1 MIVTWTVE
9 HELDFYD
16 DYIDEIV
23 NDLQEKGRWD
33 EKYARKRIRE
43 EIEGYDDYDYYAWGT
58 EQTEEVL
65 NVIKQR
71 FGGEQLRM
79 ELD

>member
-9 HELDFYD
+9 YEMDFSD
-16 DYIDEIV
+16 TCIDEIV
-23 NDLQEKGRWD
+23 DDLRENGWD
-33 EKYARKRIRE
+33 EKYARKCINNE
-43 EIEGYDDYDYYAWGT
+43 VSHFDDCDYYAWGT

-71 FGGEQLRM
+71 LGGEQLKM

>member
-9 HELDFYD
+9 YGMDFPD
-16 DYIDEIV
+16 DYIDEIL
-23 NDLQEKGRWD
+23 NDLREDGWN
-33 EKYARKRIRE
+33 EAYVRKCINE
-43 EIEGYDDYDYYAWGT
+43 EVSGFEDCDYYAWGT

>member
-1 MIVTWTVE
+1 MKVTWTVE
-9 HELDFYD
+9 HEVEFSDS
-16 DYIDEIV
+16 YIDEIV
-23 NDLQEKGRWD
+23 DELQENGWN
-33 EKYARKRIRE
+33 EEYARGCIE
-43 EIEGYDDYDYYAWGT
+43 EETRGFEDCDYYAWGT

>member
-1 MIVTWTVE
+1 MVVTWTVE
-9 HELDFYD
+9 HELDFSD
-16 DYIDEIV
+16 DYIDDIV
-23 NDLQEKGRWD
+23 DDLREDGWD

-43 EIEGYDDYDYYAWGT
+43 QIEGYDDYDYYAWGE

-71 FGGEQLRM
+71 LGGEQLRM